1 MSSYLTGVKASQAV
15 NSSSVVH
22 AIHSGSAIIIMVASN
37 LYINKYLA
45 KNHSVELTRAEKNVP
60 SKKVFN
66 LKALIISVVIVFAS
80 VLVIIFFQNKEQTF
94 PVGAVITS
102 FFLTATNFYFARKK
116 YIYDHFMFNLQ
127 RNRIT
132 LPWAISASVSPA
144 PYEIPT

>member
-1 MSSYLTGVKASQAV
+1 MSGYLTGVKASPTI

-22 AIHSGSAIIIMVASN
+22 AVHSGSAIIIMVIAN
-37 LYINKYLA
+37 VYINKYLA
-45 KNHSVELTRAEKNVP
+45 KNHSIELTRAEKNVP

-66 LKALIISVVIVFAS
+66 LRALIISVAIVFAS
-80 VLVIIFFQNKEQTF
+80 VLVIIFFQNKEQKF

-116 YIYDHFMFNLQ
+116 YIYDYFMFNLQ
-127 RNRIT
+127 RSRIN
-132 LPWAISASVSPA
+132 LPWAISARVSPE